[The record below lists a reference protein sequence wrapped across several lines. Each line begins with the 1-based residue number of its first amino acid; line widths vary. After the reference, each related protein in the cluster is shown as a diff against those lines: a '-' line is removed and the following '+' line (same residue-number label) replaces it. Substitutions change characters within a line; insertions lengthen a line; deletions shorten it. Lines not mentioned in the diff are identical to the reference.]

1 MSRSSSVCVPRGRF
15 PDLCPPLGGVRDY
28 ALLSFSS
35 VSDRL
40 VARGL
45 PPALAGDSA
54 WLGVVA
60 WPGRAKAVCGSGSVF
75 MARRSLSV
83 PACVR
88 AWVGTHPHRAER
100 LNSRAHFIS

>member
-15 PDLCPPLGGVRDY
+15 SDLCPPLGGVRDY

-60 WPGRAKAVCGSGSVF
+60 WPGRAKAVLRVWLRLYGPQIAQRPGLR
-75 MARRSLSV
+75 AR
-83 PACVR
+83 
-88 AWVGTHPHRAER
+88 VGRDAPLIA
-100 LNSRAHFIS
+100 LKG